1 MPQLL
6 RNISGIIEAF
16 GRYARTEGDCTVL
29 SRGELKRLLEQ
40 EFADVIVRPHD
51 AATVDEV
58 LRLLDEDHTGTVEFK
73 EFLVLVFK
81 VAQACFKT
89 LNQSPGGACS
99 SRESG
104 NQHSGSSKELGECQ
118 RSGSEVGSDGQGQH
132 QEASSHAQSQQ
143 ASRGQGGTGT
153 QTQGQDTIS
162 AQVISHDRQAESQRQ
177 ERGSQQT
184 QGAGYVEQT
193 PKVEDRGSERQLKTS
208 EQTGEVVTGP
218 AAQTQT
224 GATQAGQ
231 QDSSHQTGS
240 TGTQT
245 QGSSSGQIRQTETQ
259 GQVRIQTSQVVTGGQ
274 IPTQTGS
281 HTQIHSQTVGQDS
294 SHHTGSTSTQTQG
307 SSSGQTR
314 QTETQGQDR
323 IQTSQFVTG
332 GQIPTQT
339 GSHTQIHSQTIGQ
352 DSSHHTGSTS
362 TQTQGSFTGQ
372 TTQTE
377 TQGQVRIQTSQV
389 VTGGQIPTQTGS
401 HTQIHSQTVGQDSSH
416 HTGSTGIQTQGSFYG
431 QTRQTETQGQ
441 DRIQTSQV
449 VTGGQIP
456 TQTGPRTQAN
466 QEGSR
471 ASQPRRCIP
480 TSGAASHDS
489 SRLRFPGQKPAE
501 EPFAVL
507 PWPADGHVLGRQL
520 LITSMKSLFTCV
532 VTQGG

>member
-99 SRESG
+99 SQESG
-104 NQHSGSSKELGECQ
+104 NKHSGSSKELGECQ
-118 RSGSEVGSDGQGQH
+118 RSGSQVGSEGQGQH
-132 QEASSHAQSQQ
+132 QEASSCAQSQQ

-153 QTQGQDTIS
+153 RTQGQDTSS
-162 AQVISHDRQAESQRQ
+162 AQVSSHDRQAESQRQ
-177 ERGSQQT
+177 ERGSEQT

-240 TGTQT
+240 T
-245 QGSSSGQIRQTETQ
+245 
-259 GQVRIQTSQVVTGGQ
+259 
-274 IPTQTGS
+274 
-281 HTQIHSQTVGQDS
+281 
-294 SHHTGSTSTQTQG
+294 STQTQG
-307 SSSGQTR
+307 SSS
-314 QTETQGQDR
+314 
-323 IQTSQFVTG
+323 
-332 GQIPTQT
+332 
-339 GSHTQIHSQTIGQ
+339 
-352 DSSHHTGSTS
+352 
-362 TQTQGSFTGQ
+362 
-372 TTQTE
+372 
-377 TQGQVRIQTSQV
+377 
-389 VTGGQIPTQTGS
+389 
-401 HTQIHSQTVGQDSSH
+401 
-416 HTGSTGIQTQGSFYG
+416 G

-456 TQTGPRTQAN
+456 TQTGSHTQTTEQGRCQA
-466 QEGSR
+466 ESHTGSSQKWTHSEVGESGPGGQTQTGESTVTGRQDGSGTHTSVTREPGESEPTEVR
-471 ASQPRRCIP
+471 AEWVDDHTREVVLGTEDHGGWHSSAPSSQAPDAGQPGRQRGVTAKALYSYFKGSQP
-480 TSGAASHDS
+480 
-489 SRLRFPGQKPAE
+489 
-501 EPFAVL
+501 
-507 PWPADGHVLGRQL
+507 
-520 LITSMKSLFTCV
+520 
-532 VTQGG
+532 

>member
-99 SRESG
+99 SQESG
-104 NQHSGSSKELGECQ
+104 NEHSGSSKELGECQ
-118 RSGSEVGSDGQGQH
+118 RSGSQVGSEGQGQH
-132 QEASSHAQSQQ
+132 QEASSCAQSQQ

-153 QTQGQDTIS
+153 RTQGQDTSS
-162 AQVISHDRQAESQRQ
+162 AQVSSHDRQAESQRQ
-177 ERGSQQT
+177 ERGSEQT

-240 TGTQT
+240 TSTQT
-245 QGSSSGQIRQTETQ
+245 QGSSSGQTRQTETQ
-259 GQVRIQTSQVVTGGQ
+259 GQDRIQTSQVVTGGQ
-274 IPTQTGS
+274 IPTQAGS
-281 HTQIHSQTVGQDS
+281 HTQTHSQTVGQDS
-294 SHHTGSTSTQTQG
+294 SRQTGSTSTQTQG

-323 IQTSQFVTG
+323 IQTSQVVTG
-332 GQIPTQT
+332 GQIPTQAGSHTQTHRQIPTQT
-339 GSHTQIHSQTIGQ
+339 GSHTQTTEQGRCQAES
-352 DSSHHTGSTS
+352 HTGS
-362 TQTQGSFTGQ
+362 
-372 TTQTE
+372 
-377 TQGQVRIQTSQV
+377 SQKWTHSEV
-389 VTGGQIPTQTGS
+389 GESGPGGQTQTGE
-401 HTQIHSQTVGQDSSH
+401 
-416 HTGSTGIQTQGSFYG
+416 ST
-431 QTRQTETQGQ
+431 
-441 DRIQTSQV
+441 
-449 VTGGQIP
+449 VTGRQDGSGTHTSVTREPGESEPTEVRAEWVDDHTREVVLGTEDHGGRHSSAPSSQAPDAGQP
-456 TQTGPRTQAN
+456 GRQRGVTAKALYSYFKG
-466 QEGSR
+466 
-471 ASQPRRCIP
+471 SQP
-480 TSGAASHDS
+480 
-489 SRLRFPGQKPAE
+489 
-501 EPFAVL
+501 
-507 PWPADGHVLGRQL
+507 
-520 LITSMKSLFTCV
+520 
-532 VTQGG
+532 